1 MTSTMDVGGKTQ
13 SQEAG
18 ASRKPL
24 AGVRVVDFTWIVAGP
39 QATRI
44 LADMGA
50 EVIRVENESYLDSVR
65 MGMQPPGV
73 EPSVNGSGM
82 FSNLSRNKK
91 SITANLHHPS
101 GREAVEKL
109 IATADIVVENYSSG
123 AFERMG
129 FGYERLK
136 ELNPTIIYMSLSGFG
151 HEGRDNSYITWGP
164 TAQAVSGCTFMSGL
178 KDNEPAGWG
187 YSYLDHTAGY
197 YGAMAALLALVRRQI
212 DGEGQYLDLSQIETG
227 MMLCGVPMLDF
238 QVNGRE
244 YQRIGNHSHSP
255 GVAPHNVYRCNGDDR
270 WIAIAVET
278 DEQWAGLCDAL
289 DSEELAYDEQ
299 FSTNLGR
306 VEGQERLDAILDQ
319 LTRAYD
325 PRELMY
331 LLQANGVAAAVVQNQ
346 RDKMEFDPQLQARNY
361 HVKADHPVLGEHRFD
376 GLPYRFSRLEW
387 TVDRGAPLL
396 GEHTAE
402 VLSGLGYTDEQ
413 IGQMVAELAV

>member
-13 SQEAG
+13 SQEAD

-50 EVIRVENESYLDSVR
+50 EVIRVENESYLDSIR

-82 FSNLSRNKK
+82 FNNLSRNKK

-109 IATADIVVENYSSG
+109 ISTADIVVENYSSG

-136 ELNPTIIYMSLSGFG
+136 ELNPSIIYMSLSGFG

-178 KDNEPAGWG
+178 ADNEPAGWG

-244 YQRIGNHSHSP
+244 YQRIGNHAHSP
-255 GVAPHNVYRCNGDDR
+255 AVAPHNVYRCKGDDR

-278 DEQWAGLCDAL
+278 DEQWTGLCDAM
-289 DSEELAYDEQ
+289 DAEELAYDEQ

-331 LLQANGVAAAVVQNQ
+331 LLQANGVPAAVVQNQ
-346 RDKMEFDPQLQARNY
+346 RDKMEFDPQHEARGY
-361 HVKADHPVLGEHRFD
+361 HAKADHPILGEHRFD

-396 GEHTAE
+396 GEHTAD

>member
-1 MTSTMDVGGKTQ
+1 MTSTMDVGGQTQ
-13 SQEAG
+13 AHDAG
-18 ASRKPL
+18 ATQKPL

-73 EPSVNGSGM
+73 PASVNGSGM
-82 FSNLSRNKK
+82 FNNLSRNKK

-129 FGYERLK
+129 FGFVRLK
-136 ELNPTIIYMSLSGFG
+136 ELNPSIIYISLSGFG

-178 KDNEPAGWG
+178 EDNEPAGWG

-227 MMLCGVPMLDF
+227 MMLCGVPMLDY

-244 YQRIGNHSHSP
+244 YQRIGNRSHSP
-255 GVAPHNVYRCNGDDR
+255 GVAPHNVYRCKGDDR
-270 WIAIAVET
+270 WVAIAVET
-278 DEQWAGLCDAL
+278 DEQWMGLCDAL
-289 DSEELAYDEQ
+289 GAEELAYDEQ

-306 VEGQERLDAILDQ
+306 VEDQDRLDAAL
-319 LTRAYD
+319 AEYAKEYD

-331 LLQANGVAAAVVQNQ
+331 LLQANGVPAAVVQNQ
-346 RDKMEFDPQLQARNY
+346 RDKMEYDPQHAARNY
-361 HVKADHPVLGEHRFD
+361 HVKAEHPILGEHRFD
-376 GLPYRFSRLEW
+376 SLPFRFSRLDW
-387 TVDRGAPLL
+387 TVECGAPLL
-396 GEHTAE
+396 GEHTSE
-402 VLSGLGYTDEQ
+402 ILSGLGYTDDE